1 MKKLVELKKRVVDI
15 GVPDVLL
22 QYEQVLLMKNFRQ
35 HLETILMSL
44 KVLRMWMQKTSY
56 QKTYEFQTRSQEF
69 IVDFKGCERQF
80 D

>member
-1 MKKLVELKKRVVDI
+1 MKKLVELRKRVVDI

-22 QYEQVLLMKNFRQ
+22 QYEEVLLMKNFRQ

-56 QKTYEFQTRSQEF
+56 QKTYELQTRSQEF

>member
-1 MKKLVELKKRVVDI
+1 MKKLVESKKRVVDI

-35 HLETILMSL
+35 HLEIILMSL

-56 QKTYEFQTRSQEF
+56 QKTYELQTRSQEF
-69 IVDFKGCERQF
+69 IVDLKGCERQF